1 MSRTLLCSRQLFF
14 VAIRGLFGKS
24 SSSTSGLVKTPVPL
38 FGIEGRY
45 ASALYSAASK
55 QNKLEVVDNDLKKLI
70 EFTQKDIKFKDLLS
84 NPLIKV

>member
-1 MSRTLLCSRQLFF
+1 
-14 VAIRGLFGKS
+14 
-24 SSSTSGLVKTPVPL
+24 VKTPVPL

>member
-1 MSRTLLCSRQLFF
+1 MSRALLSPRQLFF
-14 VAIRGLFGKS
+14 VAIRGLMGKS
-24 SSSTSGLVKTPVPL
+24 SSDSSALVKPPIPL

-55 QNKLEVVDNDLKKLI
+55 QNKLAVVDNDLKTLLQL
-70 EFTQKDIKFKDLLS
+70 TQKDTKFKEFLI